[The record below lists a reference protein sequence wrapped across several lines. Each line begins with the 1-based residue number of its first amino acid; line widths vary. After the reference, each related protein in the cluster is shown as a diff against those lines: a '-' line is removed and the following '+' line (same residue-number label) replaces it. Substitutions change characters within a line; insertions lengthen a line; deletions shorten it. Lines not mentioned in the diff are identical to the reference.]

1 MKVVDVPVIADD
13 GVPDGSFELR
23 DSETGERL
31 VRWDPPRFEHENHTV
46 WLFGKPYYWAL
57 ADGTYRLLR
66 GTSPYDE
73 VTLKDGEWHSVRG
86 TVDADGNTHIE
97 IEKART

>member
-1 MKVVDVPVIADD
+1 MKVVDVPVISDE

-23 DSETGERL
+23 DADTGERL
-31 VRWDPPRFEHENHTV
+31 VRWDPPRFEHENKTV

-57 ADGTYRLLR
+57 GDGTYRLLP

-73 VTLKDGEWHSVRG
+73 MTVRPGEWTHVSG
-86 TVDADGNTHIE
+86 TFTAKE
-97 IEKART
+97 ARTP